1 MRHVRLLIA
10 FLLLHSALLA
20 QTRQVSGS
28 VKDKNGTGI
37 PAVTIKVK
45 GKDAQTITDVN
56 GAFTLQGAPA
66 GKFTIV
72 ASSVGFAEKSTEVA
86 AGQNS
91 ISISLDETK
100 QELGEVVVTALGI
113 SKESKKVGYAV
124 STVGGDQFNKAR
136 ETNLALSLT
145 GTVAGLNVHGTSG
158 GPGGSARILLRGLS
172 STTGGSPL
180 FVINGVPMD
189 NTQRGSSGEWGGA
202 DMGDGIGNLNPDD
215 IESMTVLKGQAASAL
230 YGARAS
236 NGVIMITTKS
246 GKKGALSVEY
256 NMNLVADRAINYTDY
271 QYQYGQGQ
279 YGAKPATVADAQM
292 TSRMSWGAKL
302 DGSQVIQFDG
312 KTYAYSPFKD
322 NIKNFYRT
330 GPSFTNTV
338 SVTKGTDAG
347 SFRLSLSNLDNQSIV
362 RNSGITR
369 KTVNLNIDQKITSKL
384 SVSLMANYIDQ
395 KDKNRTYLSDGPL
408 NANNGQ
414 FLASNIDE
422 RILAPGYD
430 PVTGFEIEP
439 FDDIYVTNP
448 YFVVNQ
454 LVNNQDRK
462 RLISAVTSRYNFTDW
477 LYAQGRVGYDIENDR
492 IFSVTPWGTAYTT
505 DEHGGLN
512 NLASNQNF
520 ELNVDGM
527 IGVNKNLTKDLHL
540 DAVIGANERKNQHE
554 MIGVNGGPFVL
565 PYLYSYNNVVNFGR
579 SYEFWKKEV
588 HSAYYT
594 LDFSY
599 KNFLTLSTTG
609 RYDAYST
616 VAYSAIPKDK
626 RNIFTPSVTGSF
638 IFSEVAHLPS
648 WLSYGKLRAAYAQTS
663 GEPSDAYLTAVYYN
677 IGNTLNGLST
687 GNFST
692 SLPNNLLK
700 PFTTNEIEV
709 GTELKFYNNRL
720 GIDVAYYTKKTHN
733 EIMPGTLSSATGYQ
747 SNYVATGST
756 KNSGLELSL
765 NGNPIR
771 QNDFN
776 WNITFNLTTLKNTI
790 VQTDAAGNPITLG
803 TYRPLNANTA
813 FVKGMSG
820 PQVMAYDY
828 EYSSKGEM
836 VVDASGLPVQGK
848 LIPMGSVLPKLFGG
862 LNNEFTYKGVIL
874 SFLIDYN
881 YGNKILSA
889 SNYYGIRRGLDKMT
903 LDGRESGVTKGVLAN
918 GTTNT
923 TAAKA
928 QDYYMALAQNVSRI
942 NVLDGD
948 YIKLRQA
955 TLGYTFTEKNVGK
968 LPLFSAIQISL
979 VGRNLLA
986 LMKRSGNIDPEAGFS
1001 NLVRYAGIE
1010 GTSLP
1015 TTRSYGVNVNFKF
1028 R

>member
-492 IFSVTPWGTAYTT
+492 IFSVTPWGTA
-505 DEHGGLN
+505 
-512 NLASNQNF
+512 
-520 ELNVDGM
+520 
-527 IGVNKNLTKDLHL
+527 
-540 DAVIGANERKNQHE
+540 
-554 MIGVNGGPFVL
+554 
-565 PYLYSYNNVVNFGR
+565 
-579 SYEFWKKEV
+579 
-588 HSAYYT
+588 
-594 LDFSY
+594 
-599 KNFLTLSTTG
+599 
-609 RYDAYST
+609 
-616 VAYSAIPKDK
+616 
-626 RNIFTPSVTGSF
+626 
-638 IFSEVAHLPS
+638 
-648 WLSYGKLRAAYAQTS
+648 
-663 GEPSDAYLTAVYYN
+663 
-677 IGNTLNGLST
+677 
-687 GNFST
+687 
-692 SLPNNLLK
+692 
-700 PFTTNEIEV
+700 
-709 GTELKFYNNRL
+709 
-720 GIDVAYYTKKTHN
+720 
-733 EIMPGTLSSATGYQ
+733 
-747 SNYVATGST
+747 
-756 KNSGLELSL
+756 
-765 NGNPIR
+765 
-771 QNDFN
+771 
-776 WNITFNLTTLKNTI
+776 
-790 VQTDAAGNPITLG
+790 
-803 TYRPLNANTA
+803 
-813 FVKGMSG
+813 
-820 PQVMAYDY
+820 
-828 EYSSKGEM
+828 
-836 VVDASGLPVQGK
+836 
-848 LIPMGSVLPKLFGG
+848 
-862 LNNEFTYKGVIL
+862 
-874 SFLIDYN
+874 
-881 YGNKILSA
+881 
-889 SNYYGIRRGLDKMT
+889 
-903 LDGRESGVTKGVLAN
+903 
-918 GTTNT
+918 
-923 TAAKA
+923 
-928 QDYYMALAQNVSRI
+928 
-942 NVLDGD
+942 
-948 YIKLRQA
+948 
-955 TLGYTFTEKNVGK
+955 
-968 LPLFSAIQISL
+968 
-979 VGRNLLA
+979 
-986 LMKRSGNIDPEAGFS
+986 
-1001 NLVRYAGIE
+1001 
-1010 GTSLP
+1010 
-1015 TTRSYGVNVNFKF
+1015 
-1028 R
+1028 